1 MPDLHALGTPPPLHH
16 WKQGGGEAGGGGM
29 GRPQVQPRRP
39 CPSPAAAAP
48 GPHRA
53 LGSAR
58 TNRGWDSSRA
68 AVGAALGW
76 GLLSDLPP
84 APSVTLKQSTLK
96 ATARNNKTHAALHG
110 PLPTGTL
117 VPRWPWEGSHQSG
130 GHGCLKKQTL
140 FGESRQL
147 GELPPH
153 PHDVTAPLWW
163 EMGTEKLGLD
173 RQTPGIRAEHP
184 RCCRDAGRDYAATL
198 AHEVPEA
205 SRL

>member
-96 ATARNNKTHAALHG
+96 ATARNTEGVASSPPPRQASTS
-110 PLPTGTL
+110 PSSASRPRPTLMTKAGCSSRL
-117 VPRWPWEGSHQSG
+117 WPWLGRPG
-130 GHGCLKKQTL
+130 AWTAA
-140 FGESRQL
+140 GEAQGPPSTSSTTSSSMSL
-147 GELPPH
+147 SSALPWH
-153 PHDVTAPLWW
+153 IA
-163 EMGTEKLGLD
+163 GT
-173 RQTPGIRAEHP
+173 P
-184 RCCRDAGRDYAATL
+184 RPWCT
-198 AHEVPEA
+198 A
-205 SRL
+205 SRARWLT